1 LTSSSE
7 FYLEGLADV
16 LLDWFDKNQRPLPWR
31 KAPAPYNPY
40 DIWISEIMLQQ
51 TQMDR
56 GVVYFLRW
64 KERFPDIEAVAKA
77 SEEDILQA
85 WEGLGYY
92 SRARNLHKA
101 AKIMVADFGGKV
113 PQNVDDLASLPGI
126 GPYTI
131 AAILSIAYEQDIL
144 TVDANVERIFSRIC
158 NMETT
163 NLKKTVHEEVSR
175 IFPKGKARYFNQAC
189 MEFGALVCSKPPQC
203 FVCPIIDF
211 CKAKK
216 LGLER
221 ERPVL
226 AKKAPI
232 IAVNAVFI
240 ILFDVKKGYLLRK
253 RPNKGLWANMWE
265 FLGIDDIEQAKTEQ
279 IKVKQVKT
287 EQIKATQVKIGQA
300 RVSSHD
306 MEKYAQSFFDQ
317 EDILQEQIRLHS
329 GSSLQA
335 SLHFLGNVKHS
346 YTNHRLKAW
355 YYVVSTAN
363 SVGISNGS
371 SGDTAIKKA
380 REGLAGSSTESLA
393 GNMAE
398 NLAKS
403 CTEKNTE
410 KLPENYAWVQNIE
423 DVALSSHHRRAVDMY
438 ESFMKKP

>member
-1 LTSSSE
+1 MGKKLTPPNE

-31 KAPAPYNPY
+31 KAHNPYAPY

-51 TQMDR
+51 TQMER

-163 NLKKTVHEEVSR
+163 NLKKPVHEEVSR

-203 FVCPIIDF
+203 PVCPIIDF

-240 ILFDVKKGYLLRK
+240 MLFDAEKGYLLRK

-265 FLGIDDIEQAKTEQ
+265 FLGADDIEQTKVGQAKA
-279 IKVKQVKT
+279 K
-287 EQIKATQVKIGQA
+287 QVKIGQA

-317 EDILQEQIRLHS
+317 EDILQEQIRLQS

-355 YYVVSTAN
+355 YYVVSIAN
-363 SVGISNGS
+363 STGIANGS
-371 SGDTAIKKA
+371 SSDTAIKKT
-380 REGLAGSSTESLA
+380 REGLAGSRTESLA

-410 KLPENYAWVQNIE
+410 KLPENCAWVQKIE